1 MFTLTRKTEYALIAL
16 SHLAAETDRLA
27 SAREI
32 ADEYR
37 LPLPV
42 LTNVLKTLNR
52 CGIVGSERGTK
63 GGYRLAQD
71 PYQISLAQL
80 IRAVEGPARLVRCTG
95 GQTGPPRRTCEL
107 VSRCPVRPAV
117 LKVHQRMQRFLEGVS
132 IGEIVANG
140 ANRTAPQTET

>member
-32 ADEYR
+32 ADEYHV
-37 LPLPV
+37 PLPV

-52 CGIVGSERGTK
+52 CGIVGSERGAK

-95 GQTGPPRRTCEL
+95 GHIGPPRRTCEL
-107 VSRCPVRPAV
+107 VSRCPVRSPV
-117 LKVHQRMQRFLEGVS
+117 LKVHQRMQRFLEDVS
-132 IGEIVANG
+132 IGEIVSEG
-140 ANRTAPQTET
+140 TNRTTLQAET

>member
-16 SHLAAETDRLA
+16 SHLAAEADRLA

-80 IRAVEGPARLVRCTG
+80 IRVVEGPVRLVRCTG
-95 GQTGPPRRTCEL
+95 SHTSPPHRTCEL
-107 VSRCPVRPAV
+107 VPRCPVRPAV
-117 LKVHQRMQRFLEGVS
+117 LKVHQRMLRFLES
-132 IGEIVANG
+132 ISLGEIVG
-140 ANRTAPQTET
+140 ERTNRTVSQAKA

>member
-16 SHLAAETDRLA
+16 SHLAAEEDRLA

-42 LTNVLKTLNR
+42 LTNVLKMLNR
-52 CGIVGSERGTK
+52 CGIVVSERGAK

-71 PYQISLAQL
+71 PHQISLAQL
-80 IRAVEGPARLVRCTG
+80 IRAVEGPTRLVRCTG
-95 GQTGPPRRTCEL
+95 GHSGPPRRSCEL
-107 VSRCPVRPAV
+107 ISHCPVRPAV
-117 LKVHQRMQRFLEGVS
+117 LKVHQRMQRFLESVS
-132 IGEIVANG
+132 VGEIVAEG
-140 ANRTAPQTET
+140 TNRSVSEAKA